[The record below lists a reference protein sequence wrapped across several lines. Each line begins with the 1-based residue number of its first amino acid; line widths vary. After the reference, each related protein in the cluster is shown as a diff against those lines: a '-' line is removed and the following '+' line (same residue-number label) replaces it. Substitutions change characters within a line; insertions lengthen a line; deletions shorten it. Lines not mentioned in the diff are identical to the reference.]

1 MEEINI
7 VNIFITIRE
16 KKKIVIAIILIFIDK
31 FNFFDFLIANT
42 NKLEAMSSSI
52 QIYMTQGQLVF
63 NVITSVIMLIS
74 VIATVFSGYDYLKKG
89 KDLFKEDN

>member
-1 MEEINI
+1 M
-7 VNIFITIRE
+7 
-16 KKKIVIAIILIFIDK
+16 IAIILIFVDK

-42 NKLEAMSSSI
+42 NRNEAMASSI

-63 NVITSVIMLIS
+63 NVVTSIIMLIS
-74 VIATVFSGYDYLKKG
+74 VVATIFSGYDYLKKG